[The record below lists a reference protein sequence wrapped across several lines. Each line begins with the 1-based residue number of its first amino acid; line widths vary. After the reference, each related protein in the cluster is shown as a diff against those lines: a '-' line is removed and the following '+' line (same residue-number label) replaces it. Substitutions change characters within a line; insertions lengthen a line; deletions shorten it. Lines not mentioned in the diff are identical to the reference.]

1 MPMNRRLYPQDW
13 HRISRTVRDHFDWT
27 CQACQ
32 KPMRQPGEKFDTQ
45 KRTLTC
51 AHLDHDPLNWTDA
64 RLTALCAP
72 CHLRY
77 DNAKLFVS
85 APSDDKLPGVAWEIP
100 FIRLNELRLNAQYC
114 QDIDQHEAVEGAESA
129 GRCGTSSA
137 EGAAV

>member
-1 MPMNRRLYPQDW
+1 
-13 HRISRTVRDHFDWT
+13 
-27 CQACQ
+27 
-32 KPMRQPGEKFDTQ
+32 MRQPGEPLDTH

-77 DNAKLFVS
+77 DNSILFEPVQS
-85 APSDDKLPGVAWEIP
+85 EDRLPGVEWEIP
-100 FIRLNELRLNAQYC
+100 FVRMDVIRAALSEPA
-114 QDIDQHEAVEGAESA
+114 HGESVE
-129 GRCGTSSA
+129 TSSP